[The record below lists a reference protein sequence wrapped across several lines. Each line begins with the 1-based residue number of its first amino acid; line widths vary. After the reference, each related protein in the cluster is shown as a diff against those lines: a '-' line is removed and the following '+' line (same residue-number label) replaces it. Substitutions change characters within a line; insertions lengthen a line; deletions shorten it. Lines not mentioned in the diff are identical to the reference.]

1 VKQATV
7 SDRDNRPWFAVV
19 GSHEPIEQGDFV
31 NECPIYEPYESTAE
45 GSNGPP
51 RFKERCYDVVILSQ
65 SCDIDPEHPK
75 VDVVLVSPFW
85 PLAEFANREGG
96 FFKKAEGKESIRR
109 GYSPGY
115 HMLNKCDLQGFETE
129 ILVIDFH
136 NVFGIPYQL
145 LTELVISR
153 GDRLRVLPPYREH
166 LSQAFAR
173 FFMRVGLPVDIPPF
187 K

>member
-1 VKQATV
+1 MKHTSSPD
-7 SDRDNRPWFAVV
+7 SDDYPWFVVV
-19 GSHEPIEQGDFV
+19 GSYDPIEQGDIV
-31 NECPIYEPYESTAE
+31 NDCPIYEPIVED
-45 GSNGPP
+45 SNRSPL
-51 RFKERCYDVVILSQ
+51 FKETSHNVVILSQ

-85 PLAEFANREGG
+85 PLGELVNREGG

-115 HMLNKCDLQGFETE
+115 HMLSKCDLQGFQTK
-129 ILVIDFH
+129 ILVVDFH
-136 NVFGIPYQL
+136 NIYGIPYEL
-145 LTELVISR
+145 LTQLVRSR
-153 GDRLRVLPPYREH
+153 GDRLRLLPPYREH